1 MKPEIR
7 FMVKGQH
14 LKYPENNAGKFGFDL
29 ASDGDI
35 FNFLFFIGI

>member
-1 MKPEIR
+1 MKSEIR

-29 ASDGDI
+29 ASDGDF
-35 FNFLFFIGI
+35 FNFVFFIEI